1 MNWITLERLRVY
13 TGEFDRFERA
23 PVYEQI
29 VKAAHDH
36 GLAGATVL
44 RGMMGF
50 GGHSEIHTAKILRLS
65 EDLPIVIEI
74 IDTTSKIENF
84 ISKIQH
90 MLSQGLMT
98 RESVSASIFN
108 T

>member
-1 MNWITLERLRVY
+1 MSWHTLERLRIY

-23 PVYEQI
+23 PVFEQI

-65 EDLPIVIEI
+65 EDLPIIIEI
-74 IDTTSKIENF
+74 IDSAEKIDLF
-84 ISKIQH
+84 IPAIQR

-98 RESVSASIFN
+98 REPVSAIIFKK
-108 T
+108 

>member
-1 MNWITLERLRVY
+1 MDWNTLERLRIY

-23 PVYEQI
+23 PVFEQV

-65 EDLPIVIEI
+65 EDLPIIIEI
-74 IDTTSKIENF
+74 IDTPEKIDIF
-84 ISKIQH
+84 IPAIQT

-98 RESVSASIFN
+98 REPVSALILRK
-108 T
+108 

>member
-1 MNWITLERLRVY
+1 MDWETLTRLRVY

-23 PVYEQI
+23 PVFEQI

-36 GLAGATVL
+36 GLSGATVL

-65 EDLPIVIEI
+65 EDLPIIVEI
-74 IDTTSKIENF
+74 IDSSEKIDLF
-84 ISKIQH
+84 IPVIQK

-98 RESVSASIFN
+98 REPVSALILRK
-108 T
+108 

>member
-1 MNWITLERLRVY
+1 MNWETLERLRIY
-13 TGEFDRFERA
+13 TGEFDRFDRA
-23 PVYEQI
+23 PVFEQI

-36 GLAGATVL
+36 GLSGATVL

-65 EDLPIVIEI
+65 EDLPIIIEI
-74 IDTTSKIENF
+74 VDSSEKIDLLIPE
-84 ISKIQH
+84 IQR

-98 RESVSASIFN
+98 RESLSALIVRK
-108 T
+108 

>member
-1 MNWITLERLRVY
+1 MNWSTLDRLRIY

-23 PVYEQI
+23 PVFEHI

-50 GGHSEIHTAKILRLS
+50 GGHSEIHTARILRLS
-65 EDLPIVIEI
+65 EDLPIIIEI
-74 IDTTSKIENF
+74 IDTAAKVDLF
-84 ISKIQH
+84 IPAIQH
-90 MLSQGLMT
+90 VLSQGLMT
-98 RESVSASIFN
+98 RESVSALSFN
-108 T
+108 K